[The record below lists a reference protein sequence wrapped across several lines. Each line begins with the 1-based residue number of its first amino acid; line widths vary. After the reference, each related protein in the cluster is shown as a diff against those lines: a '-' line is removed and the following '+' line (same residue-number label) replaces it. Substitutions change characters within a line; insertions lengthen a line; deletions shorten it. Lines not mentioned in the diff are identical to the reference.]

1 MRGIVSHGRRDF
13 RIETCP
19 DPQPGAGEVLLR
31 PLFNGLCFT
40 DKHLFD
46 GHLERAVGIVI
57 GHEFSAEIV
66 GLGSGVEP
74 WRVGDLVSV
83 DPRIRCGQCLACR
96 AGLETLCTT
105 GGFLGVRGADGGLA
119 ELCVAPAYGLYRL
132 PDTVSPLQAA
142 CVEAACCATRAVRSG
157 AIAPGDNLVLLGLDD
172 YNLYVAQWLKDRGGT
187 LIGIDPAPVRREAAL
202 AFGATASLDPASD
215 DLVGA
220 VRAAMPHGADVV
232 VIALEDYVS
241 ASLDYLALG
250 HRLARLQGTVILIRA
265 YGSAPFARIQP
276 SSAWM
281 KELTIRHFGNFFGNE
296 PARGGRDRGDWQV
309 TLDTIASGVLVAP
322 PPSTQVV
329 GFSSL
334 KHASDVAGIFDGM
347 PGGAAKVVV
356 DMSA

>member
-1 MRGIVSHGRRDF
+1 MRAIVSHGRRDF
-13 RIETCP
+13 RVETCP
-19 DPQPGAGEVLLR
+19 DPQPGMGEVLLR

-46 GHLERAVGIVI
+46 GHVERATGIVI

-66 GLGSGVEP
+66 GRGDDVEG

-96 AGLETLCTT
+96 AGLETLCAN
-105 GGFLGVRGADGGLA
+105 GRFLGVRGANGGLA
-119 ELCVAPAYGLYRL
+119 DLCVAPAYGLYRL
-132 PDTVSPLQAA
+132 PDTVSAQQAA

-157 AIAPGDNLVLLGLDD
+157 AIVPGDNVVLLGLDD
-172 YNLYVAQWLKDRGGT
+172 YNLYVAQWLKGRGGT
-187 LIGIDPAPVRREAAL
+187 VIGIDPAPVRREAAL
-202 AFGATASLDPASD
+202 AFGATATLDPAGD
-215 DLVGA
+215 DLVRA

-232 VIALEDYVS
+232 VIALEDYVA

-250 HRLARLQGTVILIRA
+250 HRLARLQGTIVLMRA

-309 TLDTIASGVLVAP
+309 TLDAIASTVLAAP
-322 PPSTQVV
+322 PPLTQII

-334 KHASDVAGIFDGM
+334 KRATDLAEIFDGM
-347 PGGAAKVVV
+347 PSSASKIAV
-356 DMSA
+356 DMSD